1 MSGGDGLQLLEM
13 LRQELSAVPVILM
26 TGMVEGSYP
35 TVPINN
41 AVIVRKPFKIEHLI
55 ADIQKAL
62 VASS

>member
-26 TGMVEGSYP
+26 TGMIEGSHP

-41 AVIVRKPFKIEHLI
+41 AVIVRKPFKI
-55 ADIQKAL
+55 
-62 VASS
+62 